1 MYKRIFLAVLLA
13 SMVVISTASRAEPV
27 AISSGDTIQKVL
39 TAQMGK
45 RLTIKIKSGEELTGT
60 VTTVTDE
67 LTHLNQL
74 AGKEF
79 YDAIVVNKKIAAV
92 IVRVKK

>member
-1 MYKRIFLAVLLA
+1 MYKRIFLTVFLV
-13 SMVVISTASRAEPV
+13 SMVVISTVSRAEPV
-27 AISSGDTIQKVL
+27 TISSGDTIQKVL
-39 TAQMGK
+39 TAQTGK
-45 RLTIKIKSGEELTGT
+45 RVSVKIKSGEELTGT

-79 YDAIVVNKKIAAV
+79 YDAIVVNKSIVAV
-92 IVRVKK
+92 IIRVK